1 MIDLRVIQNGY
12 TIQFSRGD
20 RMQIRFFFAVLVF
33 STGCAASAQPLSA
46 EDSLE
51 LRDGDR
57 IVFLG
62 NTFIERAQNYGYL
75 ETLLAVG
82 GPRRNV
88 TFRNLGWS
96 ADNVFGHSR
105 AVFDRPSAGF
115 GKLRKQV
122 VEAKPTVL
130 VIGYGSNA
138 AYAGRKG
145 LDSFLE
151 GYRRLLDA
159 LAGTGARIVLLS
171 PIRLEN
177 KGPPLPNPGPQ
188 NANLAVYVKAIG
200 ELAAGRDYLYVNL
213 FKALRAEGPGRALT
227 DNGIHLNARG
237 YRAAAR
243 TIAAALGLDV
253 EGVEVRL
260 EARGDAVRASSARNA
275 VVRELKGGAGGV
287 SFSMTRSMLP
297 GFPGGGDAAEVLSIG
312 GLLPGAYA
320 LRIDGVEVIKAT
332 AATWKVGVAFDRGP
346 DFDRVDKIRRLG
358 VEKNFFYFH
367 RYRPANWPYIYGF
380 RKHEQGNNAVEIP
393 LFDPLIAEK
402 EAEIARLRVPVA
414 RSYVLLPASA
424 EKGGSR

>member
-1 MIDLRVIQNGY
+1 M
-12 TIQFSRGD
+12 
-20 RMQIRFFFAVLVF
+20 
-33 STGCAASAQPLSA
+33 
-46 EDSLE
+46 
-51 LRDGDR
+51 
-57 IVFLG
+57 
-62 NTFIERAQNYGYL
+62 
-75 ETLLAVG
+75 
-82 GPRRNV
+82 
-88 TFRNLGWS
+88 
-96 ADNVFGHSR
+96 
-105 AVFDRPSAGF
+105 
-115 GKLRKQV
+115 
-122 VEAKPTVL
+122 
-130 VIGYGSNA
+130 
-138 AYAGRKG
+138 
-145 LDSFLE
+145 
-151 GYRRLLDA
+151 
-159 LAGTGARIVLLS
+159 
-171 PIRLEN
+171 
-177 KGPPLPNPGPQ
+177 
-188 NANLAVYVKAIG
+188 
-200 ELAAGRDYLYVNL
+200 
-213 FKALRAEGPGRALT
+213 RAEGPDLALT

-393 LFDPLIAEK
+393 LYDPLIAEK

>member
-1 MIDLRVIQNGY
+1 MIDLRVIQDGY

-33 STGCAASAQPLSA
+33 STGCAASAQSLSA
-46 EDSLE
+46 EDSFE
-51 LRDGDR
+51 LRDGER
-57 IVFLG
+57 VVFLG

-75 ETLLAVG
+75 ETILAIG

-105 AVFDRPSAGF
+105 AVFDRPSAGL

-130 VIGYGSNA
+130 LIGYGSNA
-138 AYAGRKG
+138 AYAGKKG

-151 GYRRLLDA
+151 GYSRLLDT

-171 PIRLEN
+171 PIRLED
-177 KGPPLPNPGPQ
+177 KGSPLPSPGPQ

-200 ELAAGRDYLYVNL
+200 ELASGRGYPYVNL
-213 FKALRAEGPGRALT
+213 FKTLRAEGPDRALT

-253 EGVEVRL
+253 EDAEVKL
-260 EARGDAVRASSARNA
+260 DARGDAARASSARNA
-275 VVRELKGGAGGV
+275 VVRELKGGASGV
-287 SFSMTRSMLP
+287 SFSMTRSTLP
-297 GFPGGGDAAEVLSIG
+297 GFPGSGDAAEVLSVG
-312 GLLPGAYA
+312 GLLPGTYA
-320 LRIDGVEVIKAT
+320 LRIDGVEVARAAAAAWKA
-332 AATWKVGVAFDRGP
+332 GVALDRGP
-346 DFDRVDKIRRLG
+346 DFEQVDKIRRLG

-414 RSYVLLPASA
+414 RSYVLRPARA